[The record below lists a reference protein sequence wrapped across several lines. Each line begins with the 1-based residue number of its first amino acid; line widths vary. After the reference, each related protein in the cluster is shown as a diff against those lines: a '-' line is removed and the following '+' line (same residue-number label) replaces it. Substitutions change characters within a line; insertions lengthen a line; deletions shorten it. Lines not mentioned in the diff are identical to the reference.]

1 MKPFLED
8 IREQV
13 RESSFL
19 LYAYQA
25 EAFPFKWHFH
35 PEFELTYIVKGA
47 GYRLVGDSH
56 QDFSAGDLVLIG
68 PNLPHTWVGSCGDD
82 EKVEAVVWQFSQ
94 AFADRLT
101 GFAEGQSLAALFR
114 KAERGIHFLNPGAQI
129 HKELLRLL
137 QTQGMAKIAGSIS
150 LLEGLVPLET
160 VSLSS
165 AAFSKARNPK
175 YENRIDK
182 ICLYLQEHFTESIS
196 LKALAGQV
204 HMTESN
210 FCKFFKKTLGT
221 TFSNHLNELRISEA
235 CRFLLHSDQD
245 INQIAY
251 LCGFESLS
259 YFNRVFLRKKCL
271 SPKAWRKQQ
280 RGN

>member
-1 MKPFLED
+1 MKPVLED
-8 IREQV
+8 IRGQV

-35 PEFELTYIVKGA
+35 PEYELTYIVKGA

-56 QDFSAGDLVLIG
+56 QEFTAGDLVLIG
-68 PNLPHTWVGSCGDD
+68 PHLPHTWVGRSGTG

-94 AFADRLT
+94 AFADRLV
-101 GFAEGQSLAALFR
+101 GFAEGQDLAALFR
-114 KAERGIHFLNPGAQI
+114 KAERGIHFPHLPANI
-129 HKELLRLL
+129 HPALEQLI

-150 LLEGLVPLET
+150 LLDRLIPLET

-165 AAFSKARNPK
+165 ASFSKARNPK

-182 ICLYLQEHFTESIS
+182 ICLYLQEHFTEPIS
-196 LKALAGQV
+196 LKALAEQV

-251 LCGFESLS
+251 RCGFESLS
-259 YFNRVFLRKKCL
+259 YFNRVFLRKKRVTP
-271 SPKAWRKQQ
+271 SKWREK
-280 RGN
+280 NK